1 MEAFSMVTCPKKQKA
16 IIKLFKDT
24 DALLLMQTISQFS
37 SEEMFFGPPQEITMV
52 LGEVHVFAKHK
63 STPTVLSPKPLG
75 DLL

>member
-1 MEAFSMVTCPKKQKA
+1 MVTCPKKQKA

-37 SEEMFFGPPQEITMV
+37 SEQMFFGPPQEIMV
-52 LGEVHVFAKHK
+52 LGEVHEFAKQK
-63 STPTVLSPKPLG
+63 STPTVLSPKLLG